1 MFKSSIKLQLSSFT
15 CAIII
20 LFYYNSCN
28 SASEERTQIEPI
40 QLLKDYVKAENK
52 DFGFVIKDSIKELD
66 YSLYHIKMTSGKWL
80 NKKLVNKPIWWHWV
94 DVVIPTNLSSSHAL
108 LFVGGGSTEQN
119 KIYLDSISIAQS
131 IASESVVAHISN
143 IPFQPI
149 SFIGSDSIQRYED
162 DIIAYGWDRFLSG
175 GAKDKDS
182 KWLARFPMTRAV
194 VKAMDVIQEITKSSN
209 IPTNK
214 FFISGASK
222 RGWTTW
228 TTAAV
233 DNRVIGIAPLVID
246 MLNLEPSFQHHYRA
260 YGGWSPAI
268 KNYIDYGIMEW
279 MGTDAFD
286 RLLKL
291 VEPYQFKKLFQMPKL
306 LVNGTIDEFFLPDS
320 WKFYWNDLPGEKYL
334 QYVPNGNHGLA
345 GSYRSANVFSF
356 YRKIIRNK
364 PIPDM
369 DWKID
374 QDSIY
379 LEIKTQIPYEIAIW
393 KANNPRKRDFRSW
406 EVGKEAWKKT
416 PVELVASGNH
426 AIKIP
431 EAKGYTASLVEVV
444 FDAKGETPITLT
456 TGTTIKPEKY
466 PYKAFKPV
474 SKKNFFI
481 NN

>member
-20 LFYYNSCN
+20 LFYYNSCS
-28 SASEERTQIEPI
+28 SASEEKTQIEPI

-94 DVVIPTNLSSSHAL
+94 DVVIPTNLSSSNAL

-162 DIIAYGWDRFLSG
+162 DIIAFGWDRFLSG

-233 DNRVIGIAPLVID
+233 DNRVMGIAPLVID

-260 YGGWSPAI
+260 YGDWSPAI

-291 VEPYQFKKLFQMPKL
+291 VEPYQFKK
-306 LVNGTIDEFFLPDS
+306 
-320 WKFYWNDLPGEKYL
+320 
-334 QYVPNGNHGLA
+334 
-345 GSYRSANVFSF
+345 
-356 YRKIIRNK
+356 
-364 PIPDM
+364 
-369 DWKID
+369 
-374 QDSIY
+374 
-379 LEIKTQIPYEIAIW
+379 
-393 KANNPRKRDFRSW
+393 
-406 EVGKEAWKKT
+406 
-416 PVELVASGNH
+416 
-426 AIKIP
+426 
-431 EAKGYTASLVEVV
+431 
-444 FDAKGETPITLT
+444 
-456 TGTTIKPEKY
+456 
-466 PYKAFKPV
+466 
-474 SKKNFFI
+474 NFFKCL
-481 NN
+481 NY